1 MLISK
6 RKKALILRVRDP
18 ERILSVIPKAKKL
31 VFKGKEYVVV
41 PHRRDEV
48 KVLNNIGID
57 APSPMLY
64 YYDWPGRYP
73 PFEAQRTTAAF
84 MSGHDRCFN
93 LNDLG
98 TGKTLAT
105 LWAYDYLRSIGVVKK
120 ALVISPLSTL
130 ERAWGDDLFNHF
142 AHLTFSVLHGTR
154 EKRLKLLETD
164 VDLYVINHD
173 GLKVNGLVDAINARN
188 DIDLVIIDE
197 VSQAARTASSDRWKS
212 LAKVV
217 RHEVEKGRQR
227 MAWGLTGTP
236 VPNSPTD
243 AWAQCRLIVPH
254 KVPPYFTS
262 FKNQVMRQVSQFA
275 WLPREEAQDIVFE
288 AMQPAIRFKRDEV
301 VDLPPCTYV
310 ERTVE
315 LTAAQKKAYK
325 EMVNKLQAEF
335 DSGEVTAVNEA
346 VKAQKLIQ
354 ILCIG
359 YNTPVLTE
367 LGWIPIQEVPANVRV
382 WDGIEWVNHRGL
394 AYKGVKRVIKCDGVY
409 MTPDHE
415 VLTESGWKP
424 AKEIVYGQTCEGLN
438 RVAVRLP
445 DGDTSRRFY
454 NANGGILETSNL
466 AVSMR
471 LWERS
476 GTSEPVSPHETPHY
490 AEELRVPSRQR
501 TTQAL
506 ESSDVQNVGR
516 NETSLP
522 KRVRQGL
529 EELRGAW
536 NQGVRAV
543 GEFIR
548 QLSGGYASNLAEGA
562 YPRSHQRERS
572 IFSGELPVGYCETAG
587 EQHSRKYDTENPSWG
602 NDAHASCGTLRVK
615 GDNAV
620 RKDQSI
626 QVACGKSLFNS
637 GHRQVF
643 DLIDCGPRNRFV
655 VRGENGELII
665 VHNCGAVYGK
675 DGEEHYVDAKPRYEA
690 VREACEES
698 GSKTIVFVPFVSMVK
713 PLSEFLEKSGFS
725 VEKIYGD
732 VSKGERD
739 RIFSSF
745 QKLKDPQV
753 IVAIPQAM
761 SHGLTLTAASTIV
774 WAAPITNND
783 TFEQANARVSRP
795 GQKLNQLI
803 VMIEGS
809 PIERK
814 YYQRLKEK
822 GRVQGILLDLVQ
834 NNRKEKVA

>member
-31 VFKGKEYVVV
+31 VFKGEEYVVV

-48 KVLNNIGID
+48 KVLNNIGIN

-64 YYDWPGRYP
+64 YYDWPGRYH

-164 VDLYVINHD
+164 VDLYIINHD

-212 LAKVV
+212 LAKVI
-217 RHEVEKGRQR
+217 RHEVEKGKQR

-354 ILCIG
+354 IL
-359 YNTPVLTE
+359 V
-367 LGWIPIQEVPANVRV
+367 
-382 WDGIEWVNHRGL
+382 
-394 AYKGVKRVIKCDGVY
+394 
-409 MTPDHE
+409 
-415 VLTESGWKP
+415 
-424 AKEIVYGQTCEGLN
+424 
-438 RVAVRLP
+438 
-445 DGDTSRRFY
+445 
-454 NANGGILETSNL
+454 
-466 AVSMR
+466 
-471 LWERS
+471 
-476 GTSEPVSPHETPHY
+476 
-490 AEELRVPSRQR
+490 
-501 TTQAL
+501 
-506 ESSDVQNVGR
+506 
-516 NETSLP
+516 
-522 KRVRQGL
+522 
-529 EELRGAW
+529 
-536 NQGVRAV
+536 
-543 GEFIR
+543 
-548 QLSGGYASNLAEGA
+548 
-562 YPRSHQRERS
+562 
-572 IFSGELPVGYCETAG
+572 
-587 EQHSRKYDTENPSWG
+587 
-602 NDAHASCGTLRVK
+602 
-615 GDNAV
+615 
-620 RKDQSI
+620 
-626 QVACGKSLFNS
+626 
-637 GHRQVF
+637 
-643 DLIDCGPRNRFV
+643 
-655 VRGENGELII
+655 
-665 VHNCGAVYGK
+665 GAVYGK

-739 RIFSSF
+739 RIFSAF

-822 GRVQGILLDLVQ
+822 GRVQGVLLQLVQ
-834 NNRKEKVA
+834 ESRKGVTCV